1 MEKQITTKLFKRDP
15 GIYSI
20 TNLINGKTYIGQ
32 SKNIYQRLINHRAQL
47 LLNRHDNSHL
57 QRSFNKHTL
66 ENFKFDVIEYCDKES
81 LTEKERFYI
90 SEQIECYN
98 MKDVSDSVIYPKWKP
113 VTPETILKLSLA
125 KKGKAPSNL
134 HWLQQNNRRK
144 IAYYINNELIQ
155 IFESC
160 KDAADFFNITRNAF
174 HYYIG
179 KTIQK
184 RKSKYFIKG
193 TKFEYYG

>member
-125 KKGKAPSNL
+125 KKGKTPSNL
-134 HWLQQNNRRK
+134 DSIQQMNARK
-144 IAYYINNELIQ
+144 IAYYINDELIE
-155 IFESC
+155 IFDSC
-160 KDAADFFNITRNAF
+160 IKAASFFGMKSNLF
-174 HYYIG
+174 HKYIN
-179 KTIQK
+179 KN
-184 RKSKYFIKG
+184 RKSKYFPNNYKI
-193 TKFEYYG
+193 EYYE

>member
-1 MEKQITTKLFKRDP
+1 M
-15 GIYSI
+15 
-20 TNLINGKTYIGQ
+20 
-32 SKNIYQRLINHRAQL
+32 
-47 LLNRHDNSHL
+47 

-125 KKGKAPSNL
+125 KKGKIPSNL
-134 HWLQQNNRRK
+134 DSIQQMNTRK
-144 IAYYINNELIQ
+144 IAYYINDELIE
-155 IFESC
+155 IFDSC
-160 KDAADFFNITRNAF
+160 IKAATFFGMKGNSF
-174 HYYIG
+174 HEYIG
-179 KTIQK
+179 KN
-184 RKSKYFIKG
+184 RKSKYFPNNYKV
-193 TKFEYYG
+193 EYYE